1 MWFGGLQSGWKC
13 FYLVTTK
20 LNEVAVD
27 GNSNAA
33 AGTPVKAEVSPE
45 AKDVNPSTD
54 LPALASEESMS
65 EFITQVASLGLQ
77 SGWKCFYLVT
87 TKLNE
92 VAVDGNSNAA
102 AGTPVKA
109 EVSPE
114 AKDVNP
120 STDLPALASEESM
133 SEFITQ
139 VASLVKYPCWCY
151 DYSPFP
157 FFLEYTRLYIVLSFM
172 LVDSKDIVE
181 LQTKQL
187 DCELYIC
194 KKEALP
200 PPPTPATMM
209 QSHSQCAVRPSLP
222 TPSPAPIPAYT
233 PAPTP
238 ARSAP
243 EVKKS
248 SSSFPPLKCPMA
260 GTFYRSPA
268 PGEPPLVKADQSGT
282 IVEILVKDGK
292 PVIVDAPLFLI
303 EP

>member
-1 MWFGGLQSGWKC
+1 MASSFQTATAACVTENGQKSTYSPVCRRHLFHRSRPNKGLQSGWKC
-13 FYLVTTK
+13 FYY
-20 LNEVAVD
+20 
-27 GNSNAA
+27 A

-54 LPALASEESMS
+54 PPALALEES
-65 EFITQVASLGLQ
+65 I
-77 SGWKCFYLVT
+77 
-87 TKLNE
+87 
-92 VAVDGNSNAA
+92 
-102 AGTPVKA
+102 
-109 EVSPE
+109 
-114 AKDVNP
+114 
-120 STDLPALASEESM
+120 

-139 VASLVKYPCWCY
+139 VASLVK
-151 DYSPFP
+151 
-157 FFLEYTRLYIVLSFM
+157 

-194 KKEALP
+194 KKEVLP

-260 GTFYRSPA
+260 GTFYRSPT
-268 PGEPPLVKADQSGT
+268 PGEPPLVKCFPSEDS
-282 IVEILVKDGK
+282 DK
-292 PVIVDAPLFLI
+292 PPIRFTYQRRHKKGYNGN
-303 EP
+303 